1 MAFADPLPITV
12 GGATK
17 NLVRVDS
24 GRFSSEYLLSEAT
37 QEFRAIIRSQELKKE
52 SDGRKKFRHN
62 ISIRQTVF
70 ATATT
75 PEKVRNCSYS
85 NDHYAGDDVTE
96 YDDISLALAGM
107 VTAPNVAKLNNLE
120 S

>member
-1 MAFADPLPITV
+1 MAFADPIALTI

-24 GRFSSEYLLSEAT
+24 GRFASEYRLVEAL
-37 QEFRAIIRSQELKKE
+37 QEFSLVIRNQDVKPEQ
-52 SDGRKKFRHN
+52 DGRRKQRHN
-62 ISIRQTVF
+62 ISFRQRIF

-75 PEKVRNCSYS
+75 PEIVRESS
-85 NDHYAGDDVTE
+85 VVISHYAGDDVTAF
-96 YDDISLALAGM
+96 DDGAIAVAGM
-107 VTAPNVAKLNNLE
+107 VTVANVAKLANFE